1 MVWNTECS
9 PERGPEWAGMRLRR
23 VWLESAQE
31 HPWKPEVLRPGSALL
46 ARERGLSGRALL
58 VCCIEVCI
66 GIVYWS
72 CVRPG
77 FACPDPSCV
86 CGERYQPSCVC
97 DGAVCAD
104 VRCVWSSTVF
114 GRIKAGWQRWVVSIV
129 GNVRSFHVSLILPL
143 CIQWLMNYRSTQVP
157 ISLGLIMHCNGLMH
171 ISTKHRKGPIHTRT
185 AIMFHSITLLKLIST
200 RGRICHTRI

>member
-31 HPWKPEVLRPGSALL
+31 RPWKPGVLRPGSALL
-46 ARERGLSGRALL
+46 ARERGLSGRALS

-86 CGERYQPSCVC
+86 CGERYQLSCVC

-114 GRIKAGWQRWVVSIV
+114 GRTKAGWQRWVVSIV
-129 GNVRSFHVSLILPL
+129 GNVRSFHVTIHPWQRISQHTSPSCLLYRNSHCSLSPY
-143 CIQWLMNYRSTQVP
+143 QDHW
-157 ISLGLIMHCNGLMH
+157 
-171 ISTKHRKGPIHTRT
+171 
-185 AIMFHSITLLKLIST
+185 
-200 RGRICHTRI
+200 

>member
-31 HPWKPEVLRPGSALL
+31 RPWKPGVLRPGSALL
-46 ARERGLSGRALL
+46 ARERGLSGRALS

-114 GRIKAGWQRWVVSIV
+114 GRTKAGWQRWVVSIV
-129 GNVRSFHVSLILPL
+129 GNVRSFHVNTNIWINFNLISIYPVNRDTKSFIIQTSTLPL
-143 CIQWLMNYRSTQVP
+143 KFGS
-157 ISLGLIMHCNGLMH
+157 G
-171 ISTKHRKGPIHTRT
+171 
-185 AIMFHSITLLKLIST
+185 
-200 RGRICHTRI
+200 